1 MNFEKQI
8 EKLGIKNEVKSII
21 ENCDCGVINY
31 AYIDDLTKIRKW
43 EIQETIGNYLDADL
57 YGSEFCCEN
66 RRMKTFCKAFGIEE
80 SEIAQYYAEGIC
92 EGGYSIAYAIT
103 ENLVLVLEE
112 REEGNLPSYITP
124 MHTAEEEP
132 AERFVANYNYGD
144 KYIYDIE
151 THSELTM
158 EDAMLLINDTIGEE
172 RFELK
177 TLSTGNVYLKDN
189 NVRRLLNVYDTA
201 DFLNTLNVEIY
212 NEGAEESASS
222 SNSIEEN
229 GDDDMGEKIVEF
241 KLQSKNDNRIYIAGT
256 FDINSYDEDFDD
268 GDWEYEQNDGTM
280 ASHLPTY
287 WKVNGESL
295 SFEYG
300 AFIDCI
306 DWESLR
312 QYLFEFQDSEKSIDC
327 GVYLL
332 HINGGAIFKVDIEK
346 DDDFEENFNAT
357 LNFTYNEESIVFD
370 EDILDEFVESLTYD
384 EEAVEVNQSSFTK
397 EIPKSF
403 SDYIEEDYEGYNA
416 EIISEWLQYC
426 RKAYARQLVIY
437 AGIRWNYSEVME
449 EQVEDGIASD
459 REEMFAFE
467 CAIENDEWINR
478 FLENYLYIEE

>member
-1 MNFEKQI
+1 MKFETKMA
-8 EKLGIKNEVKSII
+8 KLGIDENEVKSII
-21 ENCDCGVINY
+21 ANCECGEING
-31 AYIDDLTKIRKW
+31 AYFIDLTKEKK
-43 EIQETIGNYLDADL
+43 EFQMEVIGNYLDSD
-57 YGSEFCCEN
+57 EMDVDWWN
-66 RRMKTFCKAFGIEE
+66 IKRMSTFCKAFDI
-80 SEIAQYYAEGIC
+80 SEDRVREFYVLGFNED
-92 EGGYSIAYAIT
+92 GGDIAY
-103 ENLVLVLEE
+103 ELESNKDVVLVLTDDERYYNSFIQYSPSQQEE
-112 REEGNLPSYITP
+112 KSVEEL
-124 MHTAEEEP
+124 TAE
-132 AERFVANYNYGD
+132 
-144 KYIYDIE
+144 YDATID
-151 THSELTM
+151 ELTRLDDETDVNEICTDKELM
-158 EDAMLLINDTIGEE
+158 AEYESKKEEIENKLDEISEQIEKAQDKEEDKM
-172 RFELK
+172 
-177 TLSTGNVYLKDN
+177 
-189 NVRRLLNVYDTA
+189 
-201 DFLNTLNVEIY
+201 
-212 NEGAEESASS
+212 NE
-222 SNSIEEN
+222 
-229 GDDDMGEKIVEF
+229 EKIVEF
-241 KLQSKNDNRIYIAGT
+241 KLQSKNDNRIYIAGN
-256 FDINSYDEDFDD
+256 FDINSYDADTCE

-280 ASHLPTY
+280 ASHLPKY

-306 DWESLR
+306 DWESFR

-327 GVYLL
+327 GIYILY
-332 HINGGAIFKVDIEK
+332 INGGATFKVDIEK

-397 EIPKSF
+397 EIPKPF

-416 EIISEWLQYC
+416 EIINEWLQYC
-426 RKAYARQLVIY
+426 RKAYARQLVRY